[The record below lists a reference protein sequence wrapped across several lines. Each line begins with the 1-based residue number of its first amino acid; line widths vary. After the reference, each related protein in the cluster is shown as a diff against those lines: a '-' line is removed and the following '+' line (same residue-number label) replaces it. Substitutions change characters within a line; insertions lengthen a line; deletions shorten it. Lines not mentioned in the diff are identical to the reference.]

1 MKKIFILALSLLVIT
16 QLYSQTQG
24 ITYQA
29 VIVNK
34 NPQEIPGQDISGN
47 IIPNRAIMVRFTIL
61 DAAGTIDYQ
70 EEYSTT
76 TDAYGMIN
84 LIIGQGTQTTSS
96 PKAFNEIDWNGAP
109 KDLKVDLSLSQAD
122 VFYTDFSNQQLNFV
136 PYAYHKNITATGTLI
151 VDGATSLNSRLDVKN
166 SSPTFLTGSLTVDQ
180 STLLQKDLTVDSI
193 SKLNGQVTIKADVN
207 GDDDKYES
215 YPLRIEGSNQG
226 IAIKVDESRSNSN
239 NYVTFWD
246 TDGIQGRIEG
256 QTTVDLLTDPEYL
269 YDNSVFVVQLAVATA
284 EEIGAASSVAAAS
297 ASSTGC
303 VGLGACV
310 TAPIPSLIADAI
322 KDLIIKSANL
332 AVAIAAPIAYNVF
345 KHTQIGV
352 TYQSG
357 AGDYAEWLPKSD
369 INEKFSPGDIVG
381 VKGGQISK
389 STEDADHYMVISLK
403 PIVLGNMPKEGN
415 ESKSEKVAFMGQ
427 VPVKVFGKVQ
437 IGDYIIPSGS
447 NNGVGIGVSPNN
459 MQPDQYQ
466 KIVGIAW
473 EANETSFGYI
483 NVAVGLN
490 ANDIARLS
498 IKQEQ
503 KIEQQKDEI
512 NSLKDQLSKMNGVLS
527 QLLPNY
533 ASMMNVDQTNSIK
546 ISNDKTLNQVSSGI
560 DQNISKD
567 VTNSDNT
574 IYYYQVTTEQVE
586 EGILLAEK
594 SLKENGVDV
603 SKHPFFSKMYSD
615 PEYKKSFVNKIVTSI
630 NVQID
635 KNMKRDIQ
643 SGAKVVK
650 F

>member
-1 MKKIFILALSLLVIT
+1 
-16 QLYSQTQG
+16 
-24 ITYQA
+24 
-29 VIVNK
+29 
-34 NPQEIPGQDISGN
+34 
-47 IIPNRAIMVRFTIL
+47 
-61 DAAGTIDYQ
+61 
-70 EEYSTT
+70 
-76 TDAYGMIN
+76 
-84 LIIGQGTQTTSS
+84 
-96 PKAFNEIDWNGAP
+96 
-109 KDLKVDLSLSQAD
+109 
-122 VFYTDFSNQQLNFV
+122 
-136 PYAYHKNITATGTLI
+136 
-151 VDGATSLNSRLDVKN
+151 
-166 SSPTFLTGSLTVDQ
+166 
-180 STLLQKDLTVDSI
+180 
-193 SKLNGQVTIKADVN
+193 
-207 GDDDKYES
+207 
-215 YPLRIEGSNQG
+215 
-226 IAIKVDESRSNSN
+226 
-239 NYVTFWD
+239 
-246 TDGIQGRIEG
+246 
-256 QTTVDLLTDPEYL
+256 
-269 YDNSVFVVQLAVATA
+269 
-284 EEIGAASSVAAAS
+284 
-297 ASSTGC
+297 
-303 VGLGACV
+303 LGACV

-322 KDLIIKSANL
+322 KDLVIKSANL

-389 STEDADHYMVISLK
+389 STEDVDHYMVISLK

-447 NNGVGIGVSPNN
+447 NNGVGIGVSPSN

-473 EANETSFGYI
+473 EANESSFGYI

-503 KIEQQKDEI
+503 KIEQQKVEI

-533 ASMMNVDQTNSIK
+533 ASMMNVNQTNSINV
-546 ISNDKTLNQVSSGI
+546 SNDKTLNEVSSGI
-560 DQNISKD
+560 DQNVSKD

-574 IYYYQVTTEQVE
+574 IYYYQVTADQVD

-615 PEYKKSFVNKIVTSI
+615 PEYKKSFINKIVTSI

>member
-1 MKKIFILALSLLVIT
+1 MKKIFLLALSLLVAVQI
-16 QLYSQTQG
+16 YSQTQG

-29 VIVNK
+29 VIINK
-34 NPQEIPGQDISGN
+34 NPQEIPGNDISGN

-84 LIIGQGTQTTSS
+84 LIIGQGIQTTSS
-96 PKAFNEIDWNGAP
+96 PKTFNDIDWNGAP
-109 KDLKVDLSLSQAD
+109 KDLKVDISLSQTE

-151 VDGATSLNSRLDVKN
+151 VDGATTLNSRFDVKN

-256 QTTVDLLTDPEYL
+256 QTTTDLLTDPEYL
-269 YDNSVFVVQLAVATA
+269 YDNSVFLVELGIATA
-284 EEIGAASSVAAAS
+284 EEIGAVSSVVAAS
-297 ASSTGC
+297 TSSTGC

-322 KDLIIKSANL
+322 KDLVIKSATL
-332 AVAIAAPIAYNVF
+332 AVNIANPIAYNVF

-369 INEKFSPGDIVG
+369 INEKFLPGDIVG
-381 VKGGQISK
+381 VKGGRISK
-389 STEDADHYMVISLK
+389 STENADHYLVISLK
-403 PIVLGNMPKEGN
+403 PIVLGNMPKEGD

-427 VPVKVFGKVQ
+427 VPVKVLGKVQ
-437 IGDYIIPSGS
+437 AGDYIIPSGS
-447 NNGVGIGVSPNN
+447 NNGVGIAVSPSN
-459 MQPDQYQ
+459 MEPDQYQ

-473 EANETSFGYI
+473 EANESSLGYV

-503 KIEQQKDEI
+503 KIEQQKVEI
-512 NSLKDQLSKMNGVLS
+512 NSLKDQLNKMNSVLS
-527 QLLPNY
+527 QLIPNY
-533 ASMMNVDQTNSIK
+533 ASMMNVNQANSINVSNDN
-546 ISNDKTLNQVSSGI
+546 ISNEVKNE
-560 DQNISKD
+560 
-567 VTNSDNT
+567 VTQSVNKVEANSENT
-574 IYYYQVTTEQVE
+574 IYYYQVSVEQVE
-586 EGILLAEK
+586 EGISLAEK
-594 SLKENGVDV
+594 SLKEKGIDINT
-603 SKHPFFSKMYSD
+603 HPFFSKMYSD
-615 PEYKKSFVNKIVTSI
+615 PEYKKSFIDKIVTSI

-650 F
+650 L